1 MRILI
6 FHPKSQE
13 FDCNSWESIY
23 MSCWI
28 FMERLKH
35 LVVQLCFSFYPFTS
49 MFSVVV
55 WLLLPKVLPKLFFPL
70 FFSQRPALIKCLR
83 TARKFPLFLDIIF
96 HVSNTS
102 ETRNILADFMLVID
116 CMLVTG
122 SFCNNKS

>member
-70 FFSQRPALIKCLR
+70 FFFPKACSDQMSENCTQISIVLRYNISCLKYFR
-83 TARKFPLFLDIIF
+83 DKEYFSRFYACYRL
-96 HVSNTS
+96 HACNRV
-102 ETRNILADFMLVID
+102 ILQ
-116 CMLVTG
+116 
-122 SFCNNKS
+122 